1 MLKKSTP
8 LKLQFLFF
16 LTLLVIVNN
25 KTIAQVTSL
34 TEGFDDLS
42 SSGWTLINHSTNA
55 STGTTW
61 RQGDSRQF
69 PAYSGVEN
77 SYVEADYSSVGKGG
91 NGTINNWLIS
101 PELNLTSGGAVTFY
115 TRTRSGS
122 SYPDRLEVRLSR
134 SGSSTNVGSGTGGV
148 GDFTEV
154 LETINPTL
162 VAGGY
167 PDTGWTQ
174 YTVTVL
180 PGGSSGRVAFRYY
193 VTNGGS
199 SGLNSN
205 YIGVDQ
211 FSYQSVLPV
220 TLFDFRGQ
228 IKNNQALLTWSTAN
242 EINNK
247 GFDVELSHD
256 NKTFSSIGF
265 VAASKTSA
273 GVNNYSFTDAKL
285 LSGSSYYRLKQ
296 IDNDGASR
304 YSTVVKLD
312 FSKFAWNIFG
322 NPSVSNTFIQLQTE
336 TQSNVSVQVIS
347 VNGKVIQVISK
358 GNLAQGTYNI
368 PLNLTN
374 APHGIYVV
382 RLLIDKNSYT
392 KKLMR

>member
-16 LTLLVIVNN
+16 LALSVIVNN

-34 TEGFDDLS
+34 TESFDNVLPNGWIAVNHS
-42 SSGWTLINHSTNA
+42 SNASSGK
-55 STGTTW
+55 TW
-61 RQGDSRQF
+61 DQGDSRQF
-69 PAYSGVEN
+69 PAFSGTEN
-77 SYVEADYSSVGKGG
+77 SYVEADYRSIGRSG

-101 PELNLTSGGAVTFY
+101 PELNLTSGGAITFY
-115 TRTRSGS
+115 TRTVSGS
-122 SYPDRLEVRLSR
+122 TYADRLEVRLSR

-162 VAGGY
+162 IVGGY

-193 VTNGGS
+193 VTDGGS
-199 SGLNSN
+199 TGTNSN

-211 FSYQSVLPV
+211 FSYQTVLPV

-247 GFDVELSHD
+247 GFEVQLSHD

-265 VAASKTSA
+265 VAASKTST
-273 GVNNYSFTDAKL
+273 GVNNYTFTDAKL
-285 LSGSSYYRLKQ
+285 LSGSNYYRLKQ

-304 YSTVVKLD
+304 YSTVIKLN
-312 FSKFAWNIFG
+312 FSKFAWSIFG
-322 NPSVSNTFIQLQTE
+322 NPSVNNTFIQLQTE
-336 TQSNVSVQVIS
+336 TQNNVSIQVVSI
-347 VNGKVIQVISK
+347 NGKVIQTINK
-358 GNLAQGTYNI
+358 GDLSQGTYNI

-382 RLLIDKNSYT
+382 KLLIDKSSYT